1 MITSTERA
9 PFITFEGGEG
19 AGKTTQTRRLAD
31 RLAAAGIE
39 CVVTREPGGSPF
51 AEEIRAL
58 LLSGHLPPRGAMAD
72 ALLFL
77 AARVDHVAEMIRPAL
92 EGGQWVISD
101 RFADSTLAYQG
112 AAGGVPRATLAE
124 LHRLV
129 LGDFHA
135 DLTLILDL
143 PPEVGLAR
151 AGARRQSASET
162 DHFERRELAYH
173 EALRQGFHAIAAEEP
188 GRCALIDASGSPEEV
203 SARVWAVIET
213 RLLSRVS

>member
-1 MITSTERA
+1 MIAAPKKA

-31 RLAAAGIE
+31 GLAGAGIACE
-39 CVVTREPGGSPF
+39 ITREPGGSPF

-58 LLSGHLPPRGAMAD
+58 LLSSDMPPRGAMVD

-77 AARVDHVAEMIRPAL
+77 AARADHVTTTIMPAL
-92 EGGQWVISD
+92 AADRWVVSD
-101 RFADSTLAYQG
+101 RFADSTFAYQG

-129 LGDFHA
+129 LGDFRP

-143 PPEVGLAR
+143 PPEIGLAR
-151 AGARRQSASET
+151 ASARPQNERGA
-162 DHFERRELAYH
+162 DHFESRDLAYH
-173 EALRQGFHAIAAEEP
+173 EALRQGFLAIAAAEP
-188 GRCALIDASGSPEEV
+188 ARCVLIDARGSPDEV
-203 SARVWAVIET
+203 AAQVWSAVET
-213 RLLSRVS
+213 RLLSKVS